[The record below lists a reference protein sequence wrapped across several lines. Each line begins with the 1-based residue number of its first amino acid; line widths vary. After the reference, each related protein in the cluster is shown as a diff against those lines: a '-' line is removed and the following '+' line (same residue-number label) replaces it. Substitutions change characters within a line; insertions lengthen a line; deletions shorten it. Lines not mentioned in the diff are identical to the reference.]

1 MARHSKKART
11 ISTTAKVAA
20 TGVALGAGAALLA
33 PAANAAP
40 YSDWERLAQCE
51 SGGNWSINT
60 GNGYYGGLQFSAS
73 TWNGYGGGEFAPYAS
88 QATKDQQIWVA
99 EKVLAAQGWGA
110 WPACSAKLGLHSSAN
125 TSRPKP
131 VNGTTSHG
139 TAAPKPKHQAAPAP
153 KAEANP
159 VEAIAA
165 IAGDPSGV
173 AGDPAAAIARLG
185 EASDIASLDA
195 IFEEITGAYDAKD
208 LPVPAQ
214 VAGYYDMVRELLP
227 F

>member
-73 TWNGYGGGEFAPYAS
+73 TWNGYGGQEFAPYAN

-110 WPACSAKLGLHSSAN
+110 WPSCSAKLGLHSSAN
-125 TSRPKP
+125 TGRAKP
-131 VNGTTSHG
+131 VNGTTGHG
-139 TAAPKPKHQAAPAP
+139 NAAPKRQAAPAP
-153 KAEANP
+153 KAGVNP
-159 VEAIAA
+159 VSAITGVAA
-165 IAGDPSGV
+165 DPAGI

-185 EASDIASLDA
+185 KAADIASLDA
-195 IFEEITGAYDAKD
+195 IFQEITGAYGAKD

-214 VAGYYDMVRELLP
+214 VAGYYDMVRDLLP
-227 F
+227 A